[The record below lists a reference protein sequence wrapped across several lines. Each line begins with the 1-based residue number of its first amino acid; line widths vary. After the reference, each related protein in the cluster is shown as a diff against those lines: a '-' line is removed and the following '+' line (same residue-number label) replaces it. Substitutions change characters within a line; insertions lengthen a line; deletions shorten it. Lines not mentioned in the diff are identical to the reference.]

1 MQLAGIA
8 AVVIAATLGCVPP
21 SSQGRPAAAESVADT
36 TPYTHVYADALK
48 RAVPS
53 LSSQIDAASPSAIH
67 VTPDT
72 SRAMAVIYRW
82 VVFVPPGS
90 SDRFVQIL
98 VAPASGSV
106 MELRSAADWKTLAD
120 RLGWQPETAD
130 QALRGCWDMIRSV
143 GPRRN
148 VVWPPFLYVDS
159 TSLRNSA
166 VMGAEM
172 LQVRLTPP
180 RIDKGH
186 GEWTVV
192 AWFVESGRSSQY
204 ECKLGRTAATYD
216 LRQTIDGLGFPRIG
230 P

>member
-1 MQLAGIA
+1 MQLTGIA
-8 AVVIAATLGCVPP
+8 AVVIVATLGCVPP

-36 TPYTHVYADALK
+36 TPFTHVYEDALK

-82 VVFVPPGS
+82 VVFVPTGS
-90 SDRFVQIL
+90 SDRFVQIV
-98 VAPASGSV
+98 VAPAGGSV

-148 VVWPPFLYVDS
+148 MVWPPVPLCGQHIVAQLGCHGCRDAAGAPDAAPDQPSGGVDS
-159 TSLRNSA
+159 SCMVCRIRAKLTVRVQAWSNSGNLRTSSNN
-166 VMGAEM
+166 
-172 LQVRLTPP
+172 
-180 RIDKGH
+180 
-186 GEWTVV
+186 
-192 AWFVESGRSSQY
+192 
-204 ECKLGRTAATYD
+204 
-216 LRQTIDGLGFPRIG
+216 
-230 P
+230 